1 MTLCKL
7 YAIQKHPWCKKSE
20 AKSEAPVISIFCMRL
35 KDVISGRGQGLL
47 GFNHF
52 VYEAI
57 YDHVQTNRNNACRQ
71 TIETPEQLKE
81 PIAVHDC
88 GQHLSNSQL

>member
-1 MTLCKL
+1 
-7 YAIQKHPWCKKSE
+7 
-20 AKSEAPVISIFCMRL
+20 MRL

-52 VYEAI
+52 VYTAI
-57 YDHVQTNRNNACRQ
+57 MCKQTETMHVDKQLK
-71 TIETPEQLKE
+71 PEQLKE
-81 PIAVHDC
+81 PIAMYDC